1 VIDVEDIIGGVLPC
15 HQHIVSKDRL
25 PIRHGL
31 GKMPSMA
38 NTRVLQETAVR
49 YFLEVV
55 RNGSITKAAEKLN
68 VASSAVSRQIAR
80 LEEELGTPL
89 FDRRAR
95 GTVPNAAG
103 ELLASY
109 ALRMQLETDRIGNE
123 LLALEGLRRGE
134 VKIACNS
141 GFAVHFLP
149 TLIELFRR
157 RHSGI
162 HFHLS
167 VGPTS
172 EVKAR
177 LLDGEAD
184 IGVSFNL
191 SATSGVKVHYAQTA
205 PIYAVMKPSHPL
217 AASQQVTLADVAAY
231 PLALSAKK
239 IAMRQ
244 LIDACCARKH
254 LVIDPVFTSDSLEAT
269 ISFVLAE
276 GGIAFSAELPVRHLL
291 KEGSLKAIPVHER
304 NLGSFQLE
312 VQTLAGRI
320 LPRAVQAFLD
330 SLIAA
335 MPERAAQGNADGVPA
350 EKDTA

>member
-1 VIDVEDIIGGVLPC
+1 
-15 HQHIVSKDRL
+15 
-25 PIRHGL
+25 
-31 GKMPSMA
+31 MA

-55 RNGSITKAAEKLN
+55 RSGSISKAAEKLS

-89 FDRRAR
+89 FDRHAR

-109 ALRMQLETDRIGNE
+109 ALRMQLETERIGNE
-123 LLALEGLRRGE
+123 LLALKGLRRGE

-141 GFAVHFLP
+141 GFAVHFVP
-149 TLIELFRR
+149 TLVESFRR
-157 RHSGI
+157 QHSGI
-162 HFHLS
+162 HFSLS
-167 VGPTS
+167 VGPSS
-172 EVKAR
+172 EVASR
-177 LLDGEAD
+177 LLSGEAD
-184 IGVSFNL
+184 IGLLFTL
-191 SATSGVKVHYAQTA
+191 SATRGVKVHYAQRA

-217 AASQQVTLADVAAY
+217 AASEQVTLADVAAY
-231 PLALSAKK
+231 PLAMSAKK

-244 LIDACCARKH
+244 LIDACCARKQ

-291 KEGSLKAIPVHER
+291 KDGRLKAIALRER
-304 NLGSFQLE
+304 DLASFQLE

-320 LPRAVQAFLD
+320 LPRAVQSFLD
-330 SLIAA
+330 SLVAA
-335 MPERAAQGNADGVPA
+335 IPGQPADADADTQAGPPPA
-350 EKDTA
+350 S